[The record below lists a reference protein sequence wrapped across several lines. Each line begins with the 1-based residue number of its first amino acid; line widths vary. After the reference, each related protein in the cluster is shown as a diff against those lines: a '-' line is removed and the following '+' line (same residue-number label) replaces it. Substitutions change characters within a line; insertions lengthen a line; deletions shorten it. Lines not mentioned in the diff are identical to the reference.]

1 MREGGVP
8 LEAAAHILKIHA
20 VHCRALQPKPVQPR
34 AQPPLFEL
42 MDPAAGTPPPT
53 HPPSLE
59 DLEHL
64 DLLDLL
70 DLLHLRDLG
79 DLGQRGQAG
88 QIREARVVR
97 VSRCNFGRKGN
108 FSRIFVRVSR

>member
-1 MREGGVP
+1 
-8 LEAAAHILKIHA
+8 
-20 VHCRALQPKPVQPR
+20 
-34 AQPPLFEL
+34 
-42 MDPAAGTPPPT
+42 MDLAAGTDPP
-53 HPPSLE
+53 PPSLE

-79 DLGQRGQAG
+79 DLDQRGQAG

-97 VSRCNFGRKGN
+97 VSRCKFDRKGN
-108 FSRIFVRVSR
+108 FFTGFLFAFHDESLAGNVTLGGFCLRFTMGILPEM

>member
-1 MREGGVP
+1 MVCGRREAG
-8 LEAAAHILKIHA
+8 AHILKIHA

-42 MDPAAGTPPPT
+42 MDPAAGTHPPPL
-53 HPPSLE
+53 SLE

-70 DLLHLRDLG
+70 DLLRLRDLG

-88 QIREARVVR
+88 QIREARVGR
-97 VSRCNFGRKGN
+97 VSRCKFGRN
-108 FSRIFVRVSR
+108 VTF

>member
-1 MREGGVP
+1 M
-8 LEAAAHILKIHA
+8 EAAAHILKIHA

-42 MDPAAGTPPPT
+42 MDPAAGTHP

-97 VSRCNFGRKGN
+97 VSRCKFDRKGN
-108 FSRIFVRVSR
+108 FTMIFGRVSR